1 MILDK
6 LFPRIENKNYD
17 SLILLFKREKGERM
31 YRFSMDGQQ
40 WILRFSQHLEIEDE
54 EKESIIRSVIIGGA
68 KLKGFSHGD
77 SFLLYDKVMGV
88 IIFRI
93 EKVPSC
99 ILTVSTIVPK
109 EKWYIKN
116 DSSIDPYRA

>member
-1 MILDK
+1 MNLSYFYLK
-6 LFPRIENKNYD
+6 E
-17 SLILLFKREKGERM
+17 KRVRGM

-40 WILRFSQHLEIEDE
+40 WILRFSQHLEIDDE
-54 EKESIIRSVIIGGA
+54 EKESIIRAVILGGA

-77 SFLLYDKVMGV
+77 SFLLYDKGMGV

-116 DSSIDPYRA
+116 DTSIDPYQA